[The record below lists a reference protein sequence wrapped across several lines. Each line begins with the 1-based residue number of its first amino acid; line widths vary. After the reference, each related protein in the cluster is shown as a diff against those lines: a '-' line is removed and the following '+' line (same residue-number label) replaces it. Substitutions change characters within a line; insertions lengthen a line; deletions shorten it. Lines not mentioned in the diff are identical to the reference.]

1 MVAVAGSGESP
12 FRSAIMERWPEA
24 DPASYREFGAFFGAE
39 AKRLNEAGETSR
51 RVYRP
56 QFEEAIVGETGTA
69 QLEAHDQIV
78 KQWWR
83 AAEWYQ
89 RCETAAG
96 WIAGEIQSA
105 RDQIDALADEGE
117 PLYEAAIARKDSFGA
132 QEILIRYCADAEAV
146 VDGVCERIA
155 QHGQHVPTTI
165 ALDNPIG
172 GNGDGGGSGST
183 RSPVTPD
190 AKQHTDPK
198 PAGAGESKGPGSST
212 ANPDSKQESPFGEHG
227 QQSGEPDAGKPDARQ
242 TGPTE
247 SNSDVN
253 SDAAHA
259 SPSSPDGRQTEPSTA
274 TPSSPGSQT
283 GIPVSPASPLGSGGG
298 MPSGGSGGGGAP
310 RIPGGGL
317 SGLGSSF
324 KPPATPPVPAS
335 GGGGPTSP
343 AQALSAPL
351 TNASSS
357 FQSGVASGMGASGAV
372 PPAAAAPP
380 PAQPLAPFVNH
391 PAVANAV
398 PASTGFESGA
408 APGAA
413 APAGG
418 GSAPSGG
425 GMSGG
430 APMGGGG
437 VMPPPVAGGA
447 APAAPYSAAGAGAAG
462 IAGGATAPTAGSPAP
477 AGAGSAPATQPAA
490 TPMVAGGS
498 GAATASGLAS
508 VSSMNPDLVTARQ
521 VLEGLVKGSLEDN
534 ADLIVWAVS
543 VLRTPAGPQT
553 VVASSV
559 GGGAYIPPRVFP
571 PVTARLATADRTL
584 PIGWAAQWMG
594 WKSPVDIVIDHAQR
608 FMKVAAGVRLSAIA
622 TCDLMATR
630 PARQVVEDFVTVH
643 PRDILLSAGPAPGL
657 DGSHHHRLTALDPGL
672 AARIAPFN
680 RDERKR
686 LELAAGLT
694 AAVIRAAMDRDE
706 TGKPLANDHDAQI
719 LDAVSRGA
727 ATAEDWQRYD
737 EHVKVR
743 EDGGVAL
750 PSVHGPRDVDESDA
764 SRKQRSFYSHL
775 YRVGRIVEL
784 VKCWQ
789 HAEHINVAD
798 VAYCGVAAGY
808 APLVMATLATL
819 ENGGQ

>member
-1 MVAVAGSGESP
+1 MYSGGSDVEPPTGPAAEALILPHWLDISESAVHGLATEWKAVAGKVDSHG
-12 FRSAIMERWPEA
+12 SALRADRDTQAELIQGATGDEHYSFMTRMMHQAFEAADMVDSRAVAAADRAEIIHSDKTRMKNLAEIAQADWDAAEKSNVPGATAQVIATYAPEVAGIRAASWERFNQVPPLKPAPRDIHAMDNPTDEKAPADPGKQKADPKKDDKDLPNKGKTYTDTPAPADPGKNNTSNDNHANDAPSLGEA
-24 DPASYREFGAFFGAE
+24 DTDTPAPADPGVGTPGGA
-39 AKRLNEAGETSR
+39 TS
-51 RVYRP
+51 
-56 QFEEAIVGETGTA
+56 G
-69 QLEAHDQIV
+69 L
-78 KQWWR
+78 
-83 AAEWYQ
+83 
-89 RCETAAG
+89 
-96 WIAGEIQSA
+96 
-105 RDQIDALADEGE
+105 
-117 PLYEAAIARKDSFGA
+117 
-132 QEILIRYCADAEAV
+132 
-146 VDGVCERIA
+146 
-155 QHGQHVPTTI
+155 
-165 ALDNPIG
+165 
-172 GNGDGGGSGST
+172 
-183 RSPVTPD
+183 PV
-190 AKQHTDPK
+190 
-198 PAGAGESKGPGSST
+198 
-212 ANPDSKQESPFGEHG
+212 
-227 QQSGEPDAGKPDARQ
+227 
-242 TGPTE
+242 
-247 SNSDVN
+247 
-253 SDAAHA
+253 
-259 SPSSPDGRQTEPSTA
+259 
-274 TPSSPGSQT
+274 
-283 GIPVSPASPLGSGGG
+283 SPLGSGGGMPGGG
-298 MPSGGSGGGGAP
+298 MPSGGSGGGAP
-310 RIPGGGL
+310 RMPGGGL

-324 KPPATPPVPAS
+324 KPPATPPVPS
-335 GGGGPTSP
+335 SGGGGGPTSP

-789 HAEHINVAD
+789 HAEHVNVAD
-798 VAYCGVAAGY
+798 VAYCGAAAGY
-808 APLVMATLATL
+808 APVVMATLATL
-819 ENGGQ
+819 ENGGR

>member
-1 MVAVAGSGESP
+1 
-12 FRSAIMERWPEA
+12 
-24 DPASYREFGAFFGAE
+24 
-39 AKRLNEAGETSR
+39 
-51 RVYRP
+51 
-56 QFEEAIVGETGTA
+56 
-69 QLEAHDQIV
+69 
-78 KQWWR
+78 
-83 AAEWYQ
+83 
-89 RCETAAG
+89 
-96 WIAGEIQSA
+96 
-105 RDQIDALADEGE
+105 
-117 PLYEAAIARKDSFGA
+117 
-132 QEILIRYCADAEAV
+132 
-146 VDGVCERIA
+146 
-155 QHGQHVPTTI
+155 
-165 ALDNPIG
+165 
-172 GNGDGGGSGST
+172 
-183 RSPVTPD
+183 
-190 AKQHTDPK
+190 
-198 PAGAGESKGPGSST
+198 
-212 ANPDSKQESPFGEHG
+212 
-227 QQSGEPDAGKPDARQ
+227 
-242 TGPTE
+242 
-247 SNSDVN
+247 
-253 SDAAHA
+253 
-259 SPSSPDGRQTEPSTA
+259 
-274 TPSSPGSQT
+274 
-283 GIPVSPASPLGSGGG
+283 
-298 MPSGGSGGGGAP
+298 MPSGGSGGGGVP
-310 RIPGGGL
+310 RMPGGGL

-324 KPPATPPVPAS
+324 KPPATPPVPSSA
-335 GGGGPTSP
+335 GGGPTSP

-391 PAVANAV
+391 PAMANAV

-408 APGAA
+408 AQGAA

-462 IAGGATAPTAGSPAP
+462 IAGGAAAPTAGSPAP
-477 AGAGSAPATQPAA
+477 AGAGSAPAAQPAA

-508 VSSMNPDLVTARQ
+508 VSSMNPDMVTARQ

-657 DGSHHHRLTALDPGL
+657 DGSHHHRLTALDPGV

-680 RDERKR
+680 RRDDKR

-719 LDAVSRGA
+719 LDAVSRGV

-789 HAEHINVAD
+789 HAEHVNVAD

-808 APLVMATLATL
+808 APVVMATLATL
-819 ENGGQ
+819 ENGSR

>member
-1 MVAVAGSGESP
+1 MYSGGSDVEPPTGPAAEALILPHWLDISESAVHGLATEWKAVAGKVDSHG
-12 FRSAIMERWPEA
+12 SALRA
-24 DPASYREFGAFFGAE
+24 DRDTQAELIQGA
-39 AKRLNEAGETSR
+39 
-51 RVYRP
+51 
-56 QFEEAIVGETGTA
+56 TG
-69 QLEAHDQIV
+69 
-78 KQWWR
+78 
-83 AAEWYQ
+83 
-89 RCETAAG
+89 
-96 WIAGEIQSA
+96 
-105 RDQIDALADEGE
+105 DEHYSFMTRMMHQA
-117 PLYEAAIARKDSFGA
+117 YEAADMVDSRA
-132 QEILIRYCADAEAV
+132 VAAADRAEIIHSDKTRMKNLAE
-146 VDGVCERIA
+146 IA
-155 QHGQHVPTTI
+155 QADWDAAEKSNVPGATAQVI
-165 ALDNPIG
+165 ATYAPEVAGIRAASWERFNQVPPLKPVPRDIHAMDNATDERTPTPDPRKG
-172 GNGDGGGSGST
+172 KDKANPANDDKDLPNKGKGNGNADTDGLSPTPNPGEGNGSPENHNDDVSDPGRGDT
-183 RSPVTPD
+183 DGLSPTPD
-190 AKQHTDPK
+190 PGQGT
-198 PAGAGESKGPGSST
+198 PGS
-212 ANPDSKQESPFGEHG
+212 
-227 QQSGEPDAGKPDARQ
+227 
-242 TGPTE
+242 
-247 SNSDVN
+247 V
-253 SDAAHA
+253 
-259 SPSSPDGRQTEPSTA
+259 
-274 TPSSPGSQT
+274 SPGL
-283 GIPVSPASPLGSGGG
+283 PVSPLGSGGGMPGGG

-310 RIPGGGL
+310 RMPGGGL

-324 KPPATPPVPAS
+324 KPPATPPVPS
-335 GGGGPTSP
+335 SGGGGGPTSP

-372 PPAAAAPP
+372 PPAATAPP
-380 PAQPLAPFVNH
+380 PPQPLAPFVNH

-437 VMPPPVAGGA
+437 GVMPPPVAGGA

-462 IAGGATAPTAGSPAP
+462 IAGGAAAPTAGSPAP
-477 AGAGSAPATQPAA
+477 AGAGSAPAAQPAA

-508 VSSMNPDLVTARQ
+508 VSSMNPDMVTARQ

-594 WKSPVDIVIDHAQR
+594 WKSPVDIVIDHAHR
-608 FMKVAAGVRLSAIA
+608 FLKVAAGVRLSAIA

-680 RDERKR
+680 RRDDKR

-719 LDAVSRGA
+719 LDAVSRGV

-789 HAEHINVAD
+789 HAEHVNVAD

-808 APLVMATLATL
+808 APVVMATLATL
-819 ENGGQ
+819 ENGSR